1 MIKSVKSICLLL
13 TLVMCIISMPV
24 SAVAQDDVTLRIVSS
39 NVLFDDTRDTVYRMH
54 CLAETYDRIGADIIC
69 LQEAR
74 PNQMNALYPL
84 MDDYERVNFSG
95 VQDELMYQQMLYRKG
110 KFTVEKSGFTRFREG
125 VIPWGVSWAIFRR
138 NSDGKCFAVMSTHL
152 TIISDTYDKGASNSV
167 EGVRYR
173 KNDCNTILALITT
186 LRSSYVDIPVVVCGD
201 WNAQVG
207 AVELD
212 AIDNSAFMR
221 DAMNVATVKADTKT
235 STAHKICRMPSS
247 NGGDII
253 DHIYVSVDT
262 LEVLTHE
269 VIADGVV
276 IQGSDHCPVVAQV
289 KFK

>member
-1 MIKSVKSICLLL
+1 MNKSVKTICLLL
-13 TLVMCIISMPV
+13 TLVMCVTAMPLA
-24 SAVAQDDVTLRIVSS
+24 AVARDDGTLRIVSS

-54 CLAETYDRIGADIIC
+54 CLAETYARLDADIIC

-74 PNQMNALYPL
+74 PRQMAALYPL
-84 MDDYERVNFSG
+84 MDDYERVTFID
-95 VQDELMYQQMLYRKG
+95 VQDDLMYQQMLYRMDD
-110 KFTVEKSGFTRFREG
+110 FTVVKSGFTRFRDG
-125 VIPWGVSWAIFRR
+125 VIPWGVSWVVFRR
-138 NSDGKCFAVMSTHL
+138 NSDGRRFAVMSTHL

-167 EGVRYR
+167 EGVQYR
-173 KNDCNTILALITT
+173 KNDCNTILSLITT
-186 LRSSYVDIPVVVCGD
+186 LRRTYADIPVVVCGD

-207 AVELD
+207 AVELE

-221 DAMNVATVKADTKT
+221 DAMKVATVSADTKT
-235 STAHKICRMPSS
+235 STAHKICRMPSA

-262 LEVLTHE
+262 LEVLTHQI
-269 VIADGVV
+269 IADGVV

>member
-1 MIKSVKSICLLL
+1 MNRSVKTICLLL
-13 TLVMCIISMPV
+13 TLVMCVTAMPLA
-24 SAVAQDDVTLRIVSS
+24 AVAQDDGTLRIVSS

-54 CLAETYDRIGADIIC
+54 CLAETFARLDADIIC

-74 PNQMNALYPL
+74 PRQMAALYPL
-84 MDDYERVNFSG
+84 MDDYERVTFID
-95 VQDELMYQQMLYRKG
+95 VQDDLMYQQMLYRKDD
-110 KFTVEKSGFTRFREG
+110 FTVVKSGFTRFRDG
-125 VIPWGVSWAIFRR
+125 VIPWGVSWVVFRR
-138 NSDGKCFAVMSTHL
+138 NSDGRRFAVMSTHL

-167 EGVRYR
+167 EGVQYR
-173 KNDCNTILALITT
+173 KNDCNTILSLITT
-186 LRSSYVDIPVVVCGD
+186 LRRTYADIPVLVCGD

-207 AVELD
+207 AVELE

-221 DAMNVATVKADTKT
+221 DAMKVATVSADTKT
-235 STAHKICRMPSS
+235 STAHKICRMPSA

-262 LEVLTHE
+262 LEVLTHQI
-269 VIADGVV
+269 IADGVV